1 MGAEKLR
8 PTQQIPFLL
17 ETLDFSPIKFEIHF
31 NILFVS
37 STSKRMLL
45 LQSKAWTLG
54 AAAREHQ
61 NKCVRAISFSSEG
74 VSQSLAH
81 QETIHLRKLNQ
92 NDG

>member
-8 PTQQIPFLL
+8 PTQQILFLL
-17 ETLDFSPIKFEIHF
+17 ETLDFSPIKFESRF
-31 NILFVS
+31 NILIVS
-37 STSKRMLL
+37 SMSKRMLL

-61 NKCVRAISFSSEG
+61 NVCAPFPFSSEG
-74 VSQSLAH
+74 VSQSLAC
-81 QETIHLRKLNQ
+81 QETLQLSKRSQ